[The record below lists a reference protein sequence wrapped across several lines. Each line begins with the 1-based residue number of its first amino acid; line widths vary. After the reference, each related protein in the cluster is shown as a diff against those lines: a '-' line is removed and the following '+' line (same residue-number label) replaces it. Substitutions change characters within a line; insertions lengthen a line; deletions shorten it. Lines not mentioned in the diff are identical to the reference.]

1 MEERL
6 EQIRTRGNKTM
17 SQTKRKRARMNQKQ
31 TTMHHAHTD
40 QQLGDD
46 LTAIM
51 NHEYV
56 ARRKEDPTGAGA
68 LWGLKQH
75 HYDYGDFRNFLLKAL
90 EDENAPAD
98 LRMQITA
105 FMKRVEAKRAK
116 DVAPRTEARSR
127 EVVMGSANFGLHNF
141 VEDVKQAVRLGISLD
156 VLTETLAVVNS
167 QVCAE
172 DDSIVHTKLENR
184 ARFDFTYAECLR
196 FAYMGMQRSA
206 LQMREL
212 FGLTSEEIL
221 DDLRETLTTKTS
233 GDLLISSH
241 IYKHRHEQV
250 EPGSEK
256 ETIQ

>member
-1 MEERL
+1 
-6 EQIRTRGNKTM
+6 
-17 SQTKRKRARMNQKQ
+17 MNQKQ

-98 LRMQITA
+98 LRMKITA
-105 FMKRVEAKRAK
+105 FMKRVEAKRATA
-116 DVAPRTEARSR
+116 VAPRTEVSVR
-127 EVVMGSANFGLHNF
+127 ELVTESANFGLHNF
-141 VEDVKQAVRLGISLD
+141 VEDVKHAVRLGTPLA
-156 VLTETLAVVNS
+156 VLTDTVVVVNS
-167 QVCAE
+167 EVRAE
-172 DDSIVHTKLENR
+172 NDSIVYTKLENR
-184 ARFDFTYAECLR
+184 ALFEFTYEECFR
-196 FAYMGMQRSA
+196 FAYMAMQRSA

-212 FGLTSEEIL
+212 FGVTPEEIL
-221 DDLRETLTTKTS
+221 DDLRKTLTTKTS
-233 GDLLISSH
+233 GDLYKSSH
-241 IYKHRHEQV
+241 IYKHSHEQV